1 MKGEHVLFTRKS
13 DEWSTPDY
21 VFDSLDKEFHFT
33 LDPCAT
39 EENHKCIRYFTKEK
53 NGLEKDWGGKLSSA
67 IPLTLR
73 SKSG

>member
-13 DEWSTPDY
+13 DEWATPDY
-21 VFDSLDKEFHFT
+21 VFDALDKEFHFT